1 MGGESQTEKPQE
13 RHLRVGSLTSVMLAE
28 LAHAMTIFDMMA
40 TYQGR
45 RNLHYYGMFDLDE
58 MAEEIAWEKKQ
69 NAIKRLKQQK
79 LIECRQVEK
88 KFEIALTQKGAQE
101 ALRLKI
107 LNAFVLEN
115 GTDCIVVF
123 DIPEHLRRV
132 RIELGKFL
140 ESAGFVRIQRSV
152 FISPFDAAPLLV
164 KLFRAAGLKRGWVR
178 VYYAKEQP

>member
-1 MGGESQTEKPQE
+1 MSEPKPKSK
-13 RHLRVGSLTSVMLAE
+13 RGYHLRPDSLPARLLTEVSLAMDI
-28 LAHAMTIFDMMA
+28 LDMIA

-45 RNLHYYGMFDLDE
+45 RALHYYGYDLDE
-58 MAEEIAWEKKQ
+58 MHEEITWQKKQ
-69 NAIKRLKQQK
+69 DALKRLKRQK
-79 LIECRQVEK
+79 LIECQQVEK
-88 KFEIALTQKGAQE
+88 RFEIALTKKGAEE

-107 LNAFVLEN
+107 LNAFVLED

-123 DIPEHLRRV
+123 DIPEYLRKI

-152 FISPFDAAPLLV
+152 FISPFDTAPLLV
-164 KLFRAAGLKRGWVR
+164 KLFRIAGLKRGWVR